1 MKATLF
7 LGWFS
12 FYYFYL
18 YFVEIF
24 WVNFNIIIVQL
35 GKLSSRRLTM
45 VGLEKDILYLVSRV
59 RCITENQVGKVFNN
73 KKRSNKKS
81 LKRTLRKMCNDYTL
95 RKIPCNISCANFKDH
110 SYIYYLNGSDITKG
124 SDLMKMLLGSEI
136 AIRLRGAGY
145 EIVRFYRNAKVG
157 NKNYDIFI
165 EYINPSRTRKQVLV
179 EIYEDNKIKLSKY
192 NNIEEDIENS
202 TIPFFMVPNILVIT
216 LNEQKFYNKVDENE
230 NLYFLDSSLNKLFS
244 FL

>member
-1 MKATLF
+1 
-7 LGWFS
+7 
-12 FYYFYL
+12 
-18 YFVEIF
+18 
-24 WVNFNIIIVQL
+24 
-35 GKLSSRRLTM
+35 M

-110 SYIYYLNGSDITKG
+110 SYIYYLNGSDITKD

-202 TIPFFMVPNILVIT
+202 TIPFFMVPNILVIS
-216 LNEQKFYNKVDENE
+216 LNEQKFYDKVDENE